1 MPKFV
6 PKLICGMDKKSL
18 EQTKQACARGQK
30 RGLHFIMASVI
41 IWALVAVVHFTRL
54 PIETKNLLTFCCTC
68 PLMPLAWM
76 LSKPLG
82 ITFSDKANPLS
93 SLGIVLSVAQI
104 PYLLIVMWVYAAVP
118 DKMVMTLAMVFGA
131 HLLPFGWLYNSKV
144 YYFMTAAITIGA
156 LLVGLLFPPKVLALC
171 MVAVEII
178 FCLLLIAENKGL
190 K

>member
-1 MPKFV
+1 
-6 PKLICGMDKKSL
+6 MDKQSL
-18 EQTKQACARGQK
+18 EQVKKACARGQK

-41 IWALVAVVHFTRL
+41 IWTLVFIVQLTKL

-82 ITFSDKANPLS
+82 ITFSDKENPLS
-93 SLGIVLSVAQI
+93 PLGIVLSVAQI

-118 DKMVMTLAMVFGA
+118 DKMVMTLALVFGA
-131 HLLPFGWLYNSKV
+131 HLLPFGWLYDSKV
-144 YYFMTAAITIGA
+144 YYAMSGIVTIGA
-156 LLVGLLFPPKVLALC
+156 LVIGLMFPPYILALC

-178 FCLLLIAENKGL
+178 FCLLLVAENRNL
-190 K
+190 KQEP

>member
-1 MPKFV
+1 
-6 PKLICGMDKKSL
+6 MDKQSL
-18 EQTKQACARGQK
+18 EQTKKACARGQK
-30 RGLHFIMASVI
+30 RGLHFILASVI
-41 IWALVAVVHFTRL
+41 IWALVAVVHFTKL

-82 ITFSDKANPLS
+82 ITFSDKENPLS
-93 SLGIVLSVAQI
+93 SLGIIMSMAQI

-131 HLLPFGWLYNSKV
+131 HLLPFGWLYDSKV
-144 YYFMTAAITIGA
+144 YYIMSAVVTIGA
-156 LLVGLLFPPKVLALC
+156 LVLGLMFPPQILALC

-178 FCLLLIAENKGL
+178 FCLLLVAENKNL

>member
-1 MPKFV
+1 
-6 PKLICGMDKKSL
+6 MDKQSL
-18 EQTKQACARGQK
+18 EQTKKACARGQK
-30 RGLHFIMASVI
+30 RGLHFILASVI
-41 IWALVAVVHFTRL
+41 IWALVAIVHFTKL

-82 ITFSDKANPLS
+82 ITFSDKENPLS
-93 SLGIVLSVAQI
+93 SLGIIMSMAQI

-131 HLLPFGWLYNSKV
+131 HLLPFGWLYDSKV
-144 YYFMTAAITIGA
+144 YYIMSAVVTIGA
-156 LLVGLLFPPKVLALC
+156 LVLGLMFPPLILALC

-178 FCLLLIAENKGL
+178 FCLLLVAENKKL

>member
-1 MPKFV
+1 
-6 PKLICGMDKKSL
+6 MDKQSL
-18 EQTKQACARGQK
+18 EQTKKACARGQK

-41 IWALVAVVHFTRL
+41 IWALVAIVNFTKL

-82 ITFSDKANPLS
+82 ITFSDKENPLS
-93 SLGIVLSVAQI
+93 SLGIIMSMAQI

-118 DKMVMTLAMVFGA
+118 EKMVMTLAMVFGA
-131 HLLPFGWLYNSKV
+131 HLLPFGWLYDSKV
-144 YYFMTAAITIGA
+144 YYIMSAVVTIGA
-156 LLVGLLFPPKVLALC
+156 LVLGLMFPPQILALC

-178 FCLLLIAENKGL
+178 FCLLLVAENKNL

>member
-1 MPKFV
+1 
-6 PKLICGMDKKSL
+6 MDKQSL
-18 EQTKQACARGQK
+18 EQTKLACARGQK
-30 RGLHFIMASVI
+30 RGLHFILASVI
-41 IWALVAVVHFTRL
+41 IWAMVAVVHFTKL

-82 ITFSDKANPLS
+82 ITFSDKENALS
-93 SLGIVLSVAQI
+93 PLGIVMSVAQI

-131 HLLPFGWLYNSKV
+131 HLLPFGWLYNSKT
-144 YYFMTAAITIGA
+144 YYIMSGVITIGA
-156 LLVGLLFPPKVLALC
+156 LIIGLMFPPRILAMC
-171 MVAVEII
+171 MIAVEVI
-178 FCLLLIAENKGL
+178 FCLLLVAENKNL

>member
-1 MPKFV
+1 
-6 PKLICGMDKKSL
+6 MDKQSL
-18 EQTKQACARGQK
+18 EKTKRACARGQK

-41 IWALVAVVHFTRL
+41 IWTLVFIVHITKL

-82 ITFSDKANPLS
+82 ITFNDKENPLS
-93 SLGIVLSVAQI
+93 PLGIVLSLAQI
-104 PYLLIVMWVYAAVP
+104 PYLLIVMWVFAAVP

-131 HLLPFGWLYNSKV
+131 HLLPFGWLYDSKV
-144 YYFMTAAITIGA
+144 YYAMSAIVTIGA
-156 LLVGLLFPPKVLALC
+156 LILGLMFPPHVLALC
-171 MVAVEII
+171 MVGVEII
-178 FCLLLIAENKGL
+178 FCLLLHYENRDL

>member
-1 MPKFV
+1 
-6 PKLICGMDKKSL
+6 MDKQSL
-18 EQTKQACARGQK
+18 EQIKKACARGQK

-41 IWALVAVVHFTRL
+41 IWALVAIVNFTKL

-82 ITFSDKANPLS
+82 ITFSDKENPLS
-93 SLGIVLSVAQI
+93 SLGIILSIAQI
-104 PYLLIVMWVYAAVP
+104 PYLLIVMWVYAAIP

-131 HLLPFGWLYNSKV
+131 HLLPFGWLYDSKI
-144 YYFMTAAITIGA
+144 YYIMSAVVTIGA
-156 LLVGLLFPPKVLALC
+156 LALGLMFPPQILALC

-178 FCLLLIAENKGL
+178 FCLLLYFENRNL

>member
-1 MPKFV
+1 
-6 PKLICGMDKKSL
+6 MDKQSL

-41 IWALVAVVHFTRL
+41 IWALVFIVQLTKL

-82 ITFSDKANPLS
+82 ITFSDKENPLS
-93 SLGIVLSVAQI
+93 PLGIVLSVAQI
-104 PYLLIVMWVYAAVP
+104 PYLLIVMWVYAALP

-131 HLLPFGWLYNSKV
+131 HLLPFGWLYDSKV
-144 YYFMTAAITIGA
+144 YYAMSGIVTIGA
-156 LLVGLLFPPKVLALC
+156 LVIGLMYPPHILASC

-178 FCLLLIAENKGL
+178 FCLLLYNENRNL

>member
-1 MPKFV
+1 
-6 PKLICGMDKKSL
+6 MDKQTL
-18 EQTKQACARGQK
+18 EQTKKACARGQK
-30 RGLHFIMASVI
+30 RGLHFIVASVI
-41 IWALVAVVHFTRL
+41 IWAMVAVVHFTKL

-68 PLMPLAWM
+68 PLMPLAWL

-82 ITFSDKANPLS
+82 ITFSDKENPLS
-93 SLGIVLSVAQI
+93 PLGIVMSVAQI

-131 HLLPFGWLYNSKV
+131 HLLPFGWLYDSKV
-144 YYFMTAAITIGA
+144 YYIMSAVVTIGA
-156 LLVGLLFPPKVLALC
+156 LVLGLMFPPLILALC

-178 FCLLLIAENKGL
+178 FCLLLVAENKKL

>member
-1 MPKFV
+1 
-6 PKLICGMDKKSL
+6 MDKQSL
-18 EQTKQACARGQK
+18 EQVKKACARGQK

-41 IWALVAVVHFTRL
+41 IWTLVFIVQLTKL

-82 ITFSDKANPLS
+82 ITFSDKENPLS
-93 SLGIVLSVAQI
+93 PLGIVLSVAQV

-131 HLLPFGWLYNSKV
+131 HLLPFGWLYDSKV
-144 YYFMTAAITIGA
+144 YYAMSGIVTIGA
-156 LLVGLLFPPKVLALC
+156 LVIGLMFPPHILALC

-178 FCLLLIAENKGL
+178 FCLLLVAENRNL
-190 K
+190 KQGP

>member
-1 MPKFV
+1 MV
-6 PKLICGMDKKSL
+6 MDKQLL
-18 EQTKQACARGQK
+18 EKTKQACAHVQK
-30 RGLHFIMASVI
+30 RGLHFILASVI
-41 IWALVAVVHFTRL
+41 IWAMVAVVHFTKL

-68 PLMPLAWM
+68 PMMPLAWM

-82 ITFSDKANPLS
+82 ITFSDKENPLS
-93 SLGIVLSVAQI
+93 SLGIIMSLAQI

-144 YYFMTAAITIGA
+144 YYFMTGAVTIGA
-156 LLVGLLFPPKVLALC
+156 LLVGLMFPPQVLALC

-178 FCLLLIAENKGL
+178 FCLLLVAENRNLVK

>member
-1 MPKFV
+1 M
-6 PKLICGMDKKSL
+6 
-18 EQTKQACARGQK
+18 EQTKKACARGQK

-41 IWALVAVVHFTRL
+41 IWALVAIVNFTKL

-82 ITFSDKANPLS
+82 ITFSDKENPLS
-93 SLGIVLSVAQI
+93 SLGIIMSMAQI

-118 DKMVMTLAMVFGA
+118 EKMVMTLAMVFGA
-131 HLLPFGWLYNSKV
+131 HLLPFGWLYDSKV
-144 YYFMTAAITIGA
+144 YYIMSAVVTIGA
-156 LLVGLLFPPKVLALC
+156 LVLGLMFPPQILALC

-178 FCLLLIAENKGL
+178 FCLLLVAENKNL

>member
-1 MPKFV
+1 
-6 PKLICGMDKKSL
+6 MDKQSL

-41 IWALVAVVHFTRL
+41 IWALVFVVQLTKL

-68 PLMPLAWM
+68 PLMPLAWL

-82 ITFSDKANPLS
+82 ITFSDKENPL
-93 SLGIVLSVAQI
+93 
-104 PYLLIVMWVYAAVP
+104 AVP

-131 HLLPFGWLYNSKV
+131 HLLPFGWLYDSKV
-144 YYFMTAAITIGA
+144 YYAMSGIVTIGA
-156 LLVGLLFPPKVLALC
+156 LVIGLMFPPHILALC

-178 FCLLLIAENKGL
+178 FCLLLYNENRNL

>member
-1 MPKFV
+1 
-6 PKLICGMDKKSL
+6 MDKNTL
-18 EQTKQACARGQK
+18 EQTKKACARGQK

-41 IWALVAVVHFTRL
+41 IWALVTVVHFTNL

-82 ITFSDKANPLS
+82 ITFSDKENPLS
-93 SLGIVLSVAQI
+93 TLGIVLSVAQI

-131 HLLPFGWLYNSKV
+131 HLLPFGWLYNSKI
-144 YYFMTAAITIGA
+144 YYIMSGVVTIGA
-156 LLVGLLFPPKVLALC
+156 LILGLMFPPRILALC

-178 FCLLLIAENKGL
+178 FCLLLYYENRDL